1 MDRSDKRIDHK
12 EHITGCINVAE
23 IMRQKSN
30 TQEERIPE
38 MESFLRPPMEK
49 NFEAQES
56 KQIKRSPQKLPQRS
70 RQHSQ
75 SYPVEPVLE
84 ESAEPVKSI
93 EATESVESLTDSIPQ
108 EVPAENMEQDVS
120 KEDVEEE
127 EAPIHIIL
135 DFLSTFFVALI
146 VLIAG
151 ILVIGQLTGFHLFNV
166 ASGSMTPTYPVNSL
180 VIVRDVDPK
189 TIETGDVITFVMN
202 EDGMLVTH
210 RVVAVDANEKTF
222 RTKGDANN
230 VEDAEPVI
238 WGNVV
243 GKVVFGIP
251 AIGGPFAVMTAKEH
265 RKIMIGIIIGLLLL
279 SIWWDGNKKKRRSKE
294 GETNE

>member
-1 MDRSDKRIDHK
+1 
-12 EHITGCINVAE
+12 
-23 IMRQKSN
+23 
-30 TQEERIPE
+30 
-38 MESFLRPPMEK
+38 
-49 NFEAQES
+49 
-56 KQIKRSPQKLPQRS
+56 
-70 RQHSQ
+70 
-75 SYPVEPVLE
+75 
-84 ESAEPVKSI
+84 
-93 EATESVESLTDSIPQ
+93 
-108 EVPAENMEQDVS
+108 MEQDVS

-243 GKVVFGIP
+243 GKSSVRDSG
-251 AIGGPFAVMTAKEH
+251 
-265 RKIMIGIIIGLLLL
+265 
-279 SIWWDGNKKKRRSKE
+279 DRRSICCDDGKGAQKDNDRYHNRIITAFHLVGRKQE
-294 GETNE
+294 ET

>member
-93 EATESVESLTDSIPQ
+93 EATESVESLTD
-108 EVPAENMEQDVS
+108 
-120 KEDVEEE
+120 
-127 EAPIHIIL
+127 
-135 DFLSTFFVALI
+135 
-146 VLIAG
+146 
-151 ILVIGQLTGFHLFNV
+151 
-166 ASGSMTPTYPVNSL
+166 
-180 VIVRDVDPK
+180 
-189 TIETGDVITFVMN
+189 
-202 EDGMLVTH
+202 
-210 RVVAVDANEKTF
+210 
-222 RTKGDANN
+222 
-230 VEDAEPVI
+230 
-238 WGNVV
+238 
-243 GKVVFGIP
+243 
-251 AIGGPFAVMTAKEH
+251 
-265 RKIMIGIIIGLLLL
+265 
-279 SIWWDGNKKKRRSKE
+279 
-294 GETNE
+294 